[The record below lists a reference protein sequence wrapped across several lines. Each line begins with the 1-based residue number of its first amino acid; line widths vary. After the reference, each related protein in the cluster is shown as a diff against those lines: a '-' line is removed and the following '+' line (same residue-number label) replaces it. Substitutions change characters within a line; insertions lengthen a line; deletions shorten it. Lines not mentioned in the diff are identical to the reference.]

1 MGVVSRGS
9 CSVPKPVGFVN
20 ERQSL
25 PVLLLIVEAGL

>member
-1 MGVVSRGS
+1 VSRGS
-9 CSVPKPVGFVN
+9 RSVPKPVGFVK